1 MAIIGLPSL
10 QFSLNKSLL
19 RMTVMSL
26 VSDSAGDVGLLQHP
40 LLRFAYKQGAELINK
55 EVWKQQ

>member
-1 MAIIGLPSL
+1 
-10 QFSLNKSLL
+10 
-19 RMTVMSL
+19 MTVMSL